1 MVTKHHLN
9 LLKELYEI
17 VSSSKVDE
25 KNKVRFEKNQSD
37 CRVANEHGKILKS
50 DTHTTERDKA
60 LYF

>member
-1 MVTKHHLN
+1 VV
-9 LLKELYEI
+9 I
-17 VSSSKVDE
+17 SKLDE
-25 KNKVRFEKNQSD
+25 ENKVRFENIHSD

>member
-1 MVTKHHLN
+1 VVTKHHLN
-9 LLKELYEI
+9 LLELYEI
-17 VSSSKVDE
+17 VGSSKLDE
-25 KNKVRFEKNQSD
+25 ENKVRFENIHSD